1 MPGRTLLFI
10 VVAFFTLFGCT
21 TIKTNSS
28 YDSSVDFSKLKT
40 YAWGKNDIQ
49 VNRLGRSADSKMV
62 GVEEMAR
69 RDIQPIVDIEL
80 KAKGFVV
87 DTTGNPDF
95 IVRYIANGSVQQ
107 NVPQTYYPGSP
118 PVLTYSSNVGSF
130 MMGAIQIEIK
140 NPSTKKM
147 IWQGYGETPVTGDGS
162 SDAKLTRALKK
173 ILRDFPPGK

>member
-1 MPGRTLLFI
+1 MPGRTLILI
-10 VVAFFTLFGCT
+10 VVAFFTLNGCT

-49 VNRLGRSADSKMV
+49 VGRLGRSADATMV
-62 GVEEMAR
+62 GVEQMAR
-69 RDIQPIVDIEL
+69 RDIKPIVDTEL

-95 IVRYIANGSVQQ
+95 IVRYIATGSVQD
-107 NVPQTYYPGSP
+107 NVPQTYYPGAPS
-118 PVLTYSSNVGSF
+118 VLTYSSNIGSF
-130 MMGAIQIEIK
+130 MMGAIQIEMSS
-140 NPSTKKM
+140 PGTKKM

-173 ILRDFPPGK
+173 ILRYFPPGK